1 MIKNPILPGFNPD
14 PCICRK
20 DDDYYI
26 AVSSFEWFPGIPVY
40 HSRDMKN
47 WELYTHV
54 LTDDETVDLKKT
66 SLLERYMGAVFDMVR
81 KRESV
86 LCCLR
91 CNELNECR
99 IF

>member
-54 LTDDETVDLKKT
+54 LTDDETVDLKT

-81 KRESV
+81 NRESV